1 MLECGPQPQPSVPGC
16 LTGEHGSILD
26 CPGASEGR
34 LTESSVGQRFWGPHS
49 DALGFLSDSHVCR
62 ALNPPVTIERVLGPK
77 SAITLAGALASL
89 SLSPGVIML
98 HWAVCGLS
106 ELISG
111 SGWCI

>member
-34 LTESSVGQRFWGPHS
+34 LTESSVGQRFWGHHS

-77 SAITLAGALASL
+77 SAISWLCYLGWCFSL
-89 SLSPGVIML
+89 SEPLSRSNNAAL
-98 HWAVCGLS
+98 
-106 ELISG
+106 G
-111 SGWCI
+111 SLRTE